1 LYQTRGRNKKT
12 MMPVLKNK
20 IFTIIVLL
28 SAVSLC
34 TSCVSTLSRED
45 INTLTS
51 KQFTVTK
58 VAFKSSASSF
68 IDLYGFDDKTFMRH
82 MAMRIPAEKMASVL
96 GEVYGI
102 QVAAD
107 DTKEMSP
114 QTLRYSYSDG
124 MYWEK
129 QQTEEEKKKTN
140 RVTIEVRA
148 NHIQN
153 TNASPSSYFEIVTV
167 VELLT
172 PKGRKWIRFALPES
186 WGQYYVPRCRRF
198 NCKDSAHAIVYNDL
212 EKLDTFLRNEIG
224 EE

>member
-1 LYQTRGRNKKT
+1 MYQTRERNKKT

-102 QVAAD
+102 QVATD
-107 DTKEMSP
+107 DTKEMNL

-124 MYWEK
+124 MYS
-129 QQTEEEKKKTN
+129 
-140 RVTIEVRA
+140 
-148 NHIQN
+148 
-153 TNASPSSYFEIVTV
+153 SPSSYFEIVTV

-198 NCKDSAHAIVYNDL
+198 NCKDSAHAIVYNEL
-212 EKLDTFLRNEIG
+212 EKLDTFLGNEIG

>member
-1 LYQTRGRNKKT
+1 MR
-12 MMPVLKNK
+12 VWSS
-20 IFTIIVLL
+20 IIILL
-28 SAVSLC
+28 SIVSLC

-45 INTLTS
+45 IDTLPD
-51 KQFTVTK
+51 KRFTVTK
-58 VAFKSSASSF
+58 VAFKSSAASF

-82 MAMRIPAEKMASVL
+82 MAMRIPVEKMAGVL
-96 GEVYGI
+96 DEVYGI
-102 QVAAD
+102 QVTAED
-107 DTKEMSP
+107 VQEMSP
-114 QTLRYSYSDG
+114 QSLRYSYSDG

-129 QQTEEEKKKTN
+129 QQTDEEKEKTN

-167 VELLT
+167 VDLLT
-172 PKGRKWIRFALPES
+172 PRGRKWIRFALPES

-198 NCKDSAHAIVYNDL
+198 NCKDSAHAIVHNEL
-212 EKLDTFLRNEIG
+212 EKLDTFLKNEIG